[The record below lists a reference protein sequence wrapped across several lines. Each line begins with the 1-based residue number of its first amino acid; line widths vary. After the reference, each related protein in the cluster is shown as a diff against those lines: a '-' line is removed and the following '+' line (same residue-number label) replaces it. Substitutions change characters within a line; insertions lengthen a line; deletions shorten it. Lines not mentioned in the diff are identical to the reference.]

1 MSAALDKKLR
11 RKANRQLRKLGERE
25 VTAQAQRQA
34 QGKINMLQECN
45 RIIDGDFTLSEKA
58 GARKAKK
65 ATTVRWEKRNTTNV
79 KEWFNPTG
87 KQFVR

>member
-25 VTAQAQRQA
+25 VTAQDQRYA
-34 QGKINMLQECN
+34 QGKINMLLNCN
-45 RIIDGDFTLSEKA
+45 KLIDEGTPGEA
-58 GARKAKK
+58 AQARKAKK
-65 ATTVRWEKRNTTNV
+65 ATTVRWEKRNNTNV

-87 KQFVR
+87 KQYVR

>member
-11 RKANRQLRKLGERE
+11 RSANRQLRKLGERE
-25 VTAQAQRQA
+25 VTAQAQRYA
-34 QGKINMLQECN
+34 QGKINMLQNCN
-45 RIIDGDFTLSEKA
+45 KLIDNGTPGEA
-58 GARKAKK
+58 AQARKAKK
-65 ATTVRWEKRNTTNV
+65 QTTIRWEKRDTTNI